1 MNALLNKSLTFV
13 FVFVIAISFSGCGST
28 GANAP
33 TANNVNQVA
42 VNSTGNT
49 TGNTNK
55 PASLFPPLATGVA
68 QADLELLDGTKF
80 KAADRKG
87 KVLLLNLWAT
97 WCGPCRAEMPHLVEM
112 YDKYKDRDFQVIGLD
127 VGDGNGSPETVEEI
141 KAFAAKM
148 KLNYELVRISNATVS
163 EVYKLT
169 RFEGV
174 PQTLLVDR
182 EGHLRGVFLGGGSK
196 VIDSMKAEVDK
207 LMAEK

>member
-1 MNALLNKSLTFV
+1 MKALLDKCLTFV
-13 FVFVIAISFSGCGST
+13 ILVVIASSFSGCGST

-33 TANNVNQVA
+33 AINNANQVA
-42 VNSTGNT
+42 VNSNGNT
-49 TGNTNK
+49 VRFT
-55 PASLFPPLATGVA
+55 SIFPPLATPVA
-68 QADLELLDGTKF
+68 QAELELLDGTKF

-97 WCGPCRAEMPHLVEM
+97 WCGPCRAEMPHLIEM

-127 VGDGNGSPETVEEI
+127 VGDGNGNPETVEEI
-141 KAFAAKM
+141 KTFAAKM
-148 KLNYELVRISNATVS
+148 KLNYELVRISNVTVS

>member
-1 MNALLNKSLTFV
+1 MRALLDKCLTFV
-13 FVFVIAISFSGCGST
+13 VVVVIASSFCGCGST
-28 GANAP
+28 GSNAP
-33 TANNVNQVA
+33 VANNGNQVA
-42 VNSTGNT
+42 VSTNGNT
-49 TGNTNK
+49 AKST
-55 PASLFPPLATGVA
+55 SVFPPLATPVA
-68 QADLELLDGTKF
+68 QAELELLDGTKF

-127 VGDGNGSPETVEEI
+127 VGDGNGQPETVEEI
-141 KAFAAKM
+141 KVFAAKM
-148 KLNYELVRISNATVS
+148 NLNYELVRISNATVS